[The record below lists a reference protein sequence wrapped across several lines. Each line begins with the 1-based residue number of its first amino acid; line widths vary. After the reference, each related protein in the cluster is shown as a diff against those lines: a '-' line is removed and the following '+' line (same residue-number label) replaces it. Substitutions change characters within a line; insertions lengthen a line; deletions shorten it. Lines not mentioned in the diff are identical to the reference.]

1 MIHYGG
7 VAVQAGLERS
17 MVRICVQE
25 VTQVMVNKH
34 LNLSICCF
42 NVFLSQFLC
51 SVRLLKPTDIVK
63 AIHIYNN

>member
-7 VAVQAGLERS
+7 VAVRAGLERS

-42 NVFLSQFLC
+42 NVFFISVFVLSTVIKTNRYC
-51 SVRLLKPTDIVK
+51 
-63 AIHIYNN
+63 